1 MARDPIVT
9 SLRAYQRLLRLYP
22 PRFRAEFGE
31 EMLRVFGDACRDGY
45 RHGGA
50 RGVARVWLQTM
61 PDVVV
66 SVVDEHA
73 EEDFAMARTQLAR
86 VLSIAGFAAGA
97 LWIAYALLANMRAPG
112 ILNGPSRDLDDIGIL
127 FIAGFP
133 FLAASLIAAHLRLA
147 TVWPASI
154 KLVILLA
161 VGGIVWILLLS
172 PIRDDYW
179 TVFVTGYF
187 IMDIGFLLA
196 GILLWTQRGM
206 QPYAA
211 LFSAIG
217 VCCLLF
223 NTEDMRVL
231 FAAAAGILI
240 IALSALIFQ
249 GMSNRQGEPP
259 LSA

>member
-1 MARDPIVT
+1 MTRDPIGA

-31 EMLRVFGDACRDGY
+31 EMSRVFGDACRDGY
-45 RHGGA
+45 RHGGT
-50 RGVARVWLQTM
+50 RGVAGVWLQTV

-73 EEDFAMARTQLAR
+73 EEDFAMARSQLAR
-86 VLSIAGFAAGA
+86 GMTLGGFIAGA

-112 ILNGPSRDLDDIGIL
+112 ILDGPSRDLDDIGIL
-127 FIAGFP
+127 LIAGFP
-133 FLAASLIAAHLRLA
+133 FLGAGLGAAYLRLA
-147 TVWPASI
+147 VTWSAPT
-154 KLVILLA
+154 KLTLLLA
-161 VGGIVWILLLS
+161 IGGIVWIVLLS

-179 TVFVTGYF
+179 MVFVTGVF
-187 IMDIGFLLA
+187 IMDIGLLLS
-196 GILLWTQRGM
+196 GILLWTQRGK

-211 LFSAIG
+211 LFLAIG

-231 FAAAAGILI
+231 FVAAAGILI

-249 GMSNRQGEPP
+249 GAPNRQGEPP